1 MTNADLHA
9 AIRGNP
15 LGTRADAA
23 RLLLDLNAPLRPC
36 FSPGRAQVRL
46 GLDSAHFDRK
56 AEWFEGYA
64 RPLWGLAP
72 FAAGGGDFDGWSL
85 FREGLASGSDPAHP
99 EYWEAVTDH
108 DQRSVEMAALG
119 FALALVPEHLWEPL
133 PETAKRNLATW
144 LGGVQRV
151 AMADNNWHFFPVMA
165 GLGMERVGLPV
176 DEASRDR
183 HLARIEEFYLRDGW
197 YGDGAGGHIDHY
209 NGFALQFYGLAYAA
223 LAGGRDPERAA
234 RYRDRAVAF
243 ARGFRHWF
251 GDDGATLAIGRS
263 LTYRFATAA
272 FWGALAYAGVEA
284 LPWGVIRGLWAR
296 QIRWWLQQPMLD
308 EAGRMRV
315 GYRWPNLL
323 MSENYNSQGSPYWAF
338 KAFLPLALPDT
349 HPFWQAEEAPH
360 PDADG
365 VTLIPGASMLVR
377 RQGGDV
383 TALPAGPSHDNMRGG
398 TEKYA
403 KFAYSTHLGPCL
415 EAARWIHNGA
425 CGDNIL
431 AVSTD
436 ERDWHIRRDIP
447 ARRLGRDWI
456 ETGWSPLAGVE
467 VTTLQFFSEGW
478 EIRLHDLLT
487 DRDVATLESGH
498 AVPCRVRSRKR
509 PGGSVLDLLSE
520 GGILLR
526 VGEAAASAIL
536 DPLGRRRS
544 GAMDVMANT
553 SLMFPQAAV
562 PVLGGRLPPGRHLL
576 ATAVRAER
584 QAGMAF
590 PLPAW
595 DRIAALAAGAGW
607 DAARGVEPGPLPGP
621 PQSLRTDNRVPD
633 PVLAM

>member
-1 MTNADLHA
+1 MHENPHA

-15 LGTRADAA
+15 LASRADAA

-72 FAAGGGDFDGWSL
+72 LAAGGGDFDGWSL
-85 FREGLASGSDPAHP
+85 FREGLASGGDPTHP

-119 FALALVPEHLWEPL
+119 FALALVPEHLWDPL
-133 PETAKRNLATW
+133 PEPAKRNLATW

-151 AMADNNWHFFPVMA
+151 VMADNNWHFFPVMA
-165 GLGMERVGLPV
+165 GLGLQRVGLPI

-183 HLARIEEFYLRDGW
+183 HLVRIEEFYLRDGW

-234 RYRDRAVAF
+234 RYRDRAAAF

-338 KAFLPLALPDT
+338 KAFLPLALPET

-365 VTLIPGASMLVR
+365 VTLIPGASMLVQ

-403 KFAYSTHLGPCL
+403 KFAYSTHLGPCM

-447 ARRLGRDWI
+447 ARRLGPDWI

-478 EIRLHDLLT
+478 EIRLHDVRS
-487 DRDVATLESGH
+487 DHPVATLESGH

-520 GGILLR
+520 GGLLLR
-526 VGEAAASAIL
+526 AGDAAGSAIL

-584 QAGMAF
+584 RAGTAF
-590 PLPAW
+590 PLPGR
-595 DRIAALAAGAGW
+595 DRIAARAAEAGW
-607 DAARGVEPGPLPGP
+607 DAAWRAEAGPPPGP
-621 PQSLRTDNRVPD
+621 SLILQTDSRVPD
-633 PVLAM
+633 QILSM